1 MHHLD
6 LEHTYTR
13 VYYIARNN
21 VWYFLSYLRPP
32 LSHDASRQS
41 SRSKSFLF
49 FMISFFFFSFI
60 HSLLSPIELMKII
73 LCPSLHNLLVHR
85 HFLVVQCNY
94 ILFFFFPRWGIKR
107 DSLDCFTQII
117 FNTSSLWMNFTER
130 ILLPRELF
138 KNLHIPANNILLNM
152 KIVLN
157 SCDFNIIIFYSHK
170 YKLSFFI
177 IIPRFPK

>member
-1 MHHLD
+1 MNNFVFYIFSYEMNRYFKHLICATRMHHLD

-94 ILFFFFPRWGIKR
+94 ILFFFFSPLR
-107 DSLDCFTQII
+107 
-117 FNTSSLWMNFTER
+117 N
-130 ILLPRELF
+130 
-138 KNLHIPANNILLNM
+138 
-152 KIVLN
+152 
-157 SCDFNIIIFYSHK
+157 
-170 YKLSFFI
+170 
-177 IIPRFPK
+177 